1 MRLLLV
7 GDPHAV
13 PSELED
19 CQRLVDLIDEHSGEF
34 DRVVFLGDQHHTHGV
49 VHLSVV
55 SFWREAF
62 ARLGGRDVVIFL
74 VGNHD
79 KELRH
84 AATPGCSVAEVYRD
98 VATVVTPSL
107 VVGGVGFV
115 SHYPKPE
122 DFVREA
128 RKLWDLG
135 ARTLVC
141 HQTFIGAL
149 GESGFVLP
157 DGVDPAD
164 VPQIAIFSG
173 HLHTPQHFDK
183 VWYPGAP
190 RWRTLSD
197 APVLDRSV
205 WLVQFDELGNKVSRD
220 AISTAGVCR
229 AVRSVED
236 SEGSQIDPST
246 LTPGTDWRV
255 TVVGTPTYVAARKAA
270 FTGCAKV
277 NVRYVRESTPKVRES
292 DGPVRSLHKFL
303 ETFESPRGTPR
314 ARLCVMIGTSP

>member
-19 CQRLVDLIDEHSGEF
+19 CQHLIDLIDEYSGEF

-62 ARLGGRDVVIFL
+62 ARLGGPDKVIFI

-84 AATPGCSVAEVYRD
+84 AAEPGCSVAEVYRD

-122 DFVREA
+122 EFVREA
-128 RKLWDLG
+128 RSLG
-135 ARTLVC
+135 ARGATTLIC

-157 DGVDPAD
+157 EGVDPEDLPQKD
-164 VPQIAIFSG
+164 VISG
-173 HLHTPQHFDK
+173 HLHTPQQFGK

-197 APVLDRSV
+197 APVTDRAI
-205 WLVQFDELGNKVSRD
+205 WLVGFDETGKMVSRNRIHTSV
-220 AISTAGVCR
+220 ACR
-229 AVRSVED
+229 VVRSVED
-236 SEGSQIDPST
+236 SEASPVDPAS
-246 LTPGTDWRV
+246 LVQGTDWRV
-255 TVVGTPTYVAARKAA
+255 TVVGSPTYVAARKAVFA
-270 FTGCAKV
+270 GRAKV

-303 ETFESPRGTPR
+303 EAFDPPRGTSR
-314 ARLCVMIGTSP
+314 ARLSVMLGTP

>member
-19 CQRLVDLIDEHSGEF
+19 CQRLIDLIDEYSGEF
-34 DRVVFLGDQHHTHGV
+34 DQVVFLGDQHHTHGV

-62 ARLGGRDVVIFL
+62 ARLGGPDKVIFI

-84 AATPGCSVAEVYRD
+84 AAEPGCSVAEVYRD

-122 DFVREA
+122 EFVREA
-128 RKLWDLG
+128 QKLEG
-135 ARTLVC
+135 ANTLIC

-157 DGVDPAD
+157 EGVDSEDLPQKD
-164 VPQIAIFSG
+164 VISG
-173 HLHTPQHFDK
+173 HLHTPQRFGK

-197 APVLDRSV
+197 APVTDRAI
-205 WLVQFDELGNKVSRD
+205 WLVGFDESGRMISRNP
-220 AISTAGVCR
+220 ISTSVACR
-229 AVRSVED
+229 AVRSLED
-236 SEGSQIDPST
+236 SETSPVDPTS
-246 LTPGTDWRV
+246 LIPGTDWRV
-255 TVVGTPTYVAARKAA
+255 TVVGSPTYVAARKGV
-270 FTGCAKV
+270 FLGRAKV
-277 NVRYVRESTPKVRES
+277 NVRYVRESTPEVRES

-303 ETFESPRGTPR
+303 ETFEPPRGTPR
-314 ARLCVMIGTSP
+314 ARLSVMLGTP